1 MSNKKSPRSPVE
13 RGIFLFPVFYSLF
26 PVYVLFSPVF
36 RRSPISSFSSF
47 SSPSI
52 SPSISPAL
60 YAGIFCMSFPPDC
73 IRLLPSGIRTLS
85 IAPELNSGIFV
96 VYCAG
101 CHPASSPLPLFLFCC
116 LPAVL
121 FLFLG
126 CLSAIFYIFLYFS
139 IFFYIFI
146 CIYQKIVVPLHRLS
160 EWTDMTYCIFAFA
173 IYWTF
178 RNVGSFKMTP
188 IISRQTSIVYIWA

>member
-1 MSNKKSPRSPVE
+1 MSNRKLPRSPVE
-13 RGIFLFPVFYSLF
+13 RGIFCSLF
-26 PVYVLFSPVF
+26 PVSCVCPVL
-36 RRSPISSFSSF
+36 
-47 SSPSI
+47 
-52 SPSISPAL
+52 
-60 YAGIFCMSFPPDC
+60 AGIPA
-73 IRLLPSGIRTLS
+73 ILLSVFLSIFLSIYFSVHFSGIVCRHLLYVHS
-85 IAPELNSGIFV
+85 AGLYPASSVLYPASSVWYPYF

-101 CHPASSPLPLFLFCC
+101 IEFRHFRRLLRRMSSGIFPSSSLSFLLFTCG
-116 LPAVL
+116 AI
-121 FLFLG
+121 LFLG

-178 RNVGSFKMTP
+178 RNVGNF
-188 IISRQTSIVYIWA
+188 

>member
-1 MSNKKSPRSPVE
+1 MSCFRRYSGDPPLRLSLHLSPPFLSVHFS
-13 RGIFLFPVFYSLF
+13 GIVCRHLL
-26 PVYVLFSPVF
+26 YVLSAVLYPA
-36 RRSPISSFSSF
+36 SSVWYPYF
-47 SSPSI
+47 
-52 SPSISPAL
+52 
-60 YAGIFCMSFPPDC
+60 
-73 IRLLPSGIRTLS
+73 
-85 IAPELNSGIFV
+85 

-101 CHPASSPLPLFLFCC
+101 IEFRHFRRLLRRMSSGIFPPPSLSFLLFTCG
-116 LPAVL
+116 AI
-121 FLFLG
+121 LFLG